1 MKVTKSTRKMWSQPI
16 PMKRQMELTEDI
28 PTIFE
33 YNQDIST
40 VIMLKHNNINQVYT
54 NIVM

>member
-1 MKVTKSTRKMWSQPI
+1 
-16 PMKRQMELTEDI
+16 MKRQMELTEDI

-33 YNQDIST
+33 YNLDIST
-40 VIMLKHNNINQVYT
+40 VIMLKHNIINQVYT